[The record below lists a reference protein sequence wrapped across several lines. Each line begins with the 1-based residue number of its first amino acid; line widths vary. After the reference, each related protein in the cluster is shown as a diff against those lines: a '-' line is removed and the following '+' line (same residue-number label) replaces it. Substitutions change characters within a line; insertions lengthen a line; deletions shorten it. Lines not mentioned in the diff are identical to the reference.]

1 MKYYIKDGKIQNSS
15 SITINVEGRQIFNPS
30 HSTLLKYG
38 YEEYVPD
45 NNKILE
51 RAKNSKIQEIMQY
64 DSSEDIN
71 LFYIQDIPVWLDKS
85 TRSGLKLRFDAESAS
100 GKETT
105 TLWYNNNSFELT
117 LDNAI
122 QMLYAIEIYASAC
135 YDKTQYHIAQISNL
149 NTTEEISVYDYTKG
163 YPDKLRF

>member
-30 HSTLLKYG
+30 HNTLLKYG

-45 NNKILE
+45 SNKILE
-51 RAKNSKIQEIMQY
+51 HAKNNKIQEIMQY
-64 DSSEDIN
+64 DSSEAVN

-85 TRSGLKLRFDAESAS
+85 TRSGLKLRFDAELAS

-105 TLWYNNNSFELT
+105 TLWYNTNSFELT

-149 NTTEEISVYDYTKG
+149 NTTEEISVYDYTMG

>member
-30 HSTLLKYG
+30 HNTLLKYG

-51 RAKNSKIQEIMQY
+51 HAKNNKIQEIMQY
-64 DSSEDIN
+64 DSSEAVN

-85 TRSGLKLRFDAESAS
+85 TRSGLKLRFDAELAS

-105 TLWYNNNSFELT
+105 TL
-117 LDNAI
+117 
-122 QMLYAIEIYASAC
+122 
-135 YDKTQYHIAQISNL
+135 
-149 NTTEEISVYDYTKG
+149 
-163 YPDKLRF
+163 